1 MPFQDITSANAAM
14 DYTNA
19 SIGEDETDAQ
29 HKALNA
35 AREKHE
41 AYKARRVLEAQQRA
55 EKERVEADEAE
66 RQRKEAA
73 EKAERQRQEAE
84 EAARILKES
93 GDEAERQR

>member
-41 AYKARRVLEAQQRA
+41 AYKARRVLEA
-55 EKERVEADEAE
+55 
-66 RQRKEAA
+66 
-73 EKAERQRQEAE
+73 
-84 EAARILKES
+84 
-93 GDEAERQR
+93 